1 MCWPS
6 DDSDMPDNMSDNAM
20 PDNPYTRKPTPEQVL
35 RRAFFDEQLNGRT
48 HLDGSSFEYA
58 LQAFTNCL
66 HMCETNPSL
75 ADLKYEVLGNIGWVN
90 RLMGRYTMAVQ
101 YLKEALALADSLP
114 GSTNDKKNVLI
125 EAELGTVY
133 RLTDRHEEARATFSR
148 LYTLANK
155 MRVEHQDDYH
165 KAYYWKRVV
174 CRAAGNLGMA
184 NYQRALQILVEAEDL
199 EVTNPKS
206 ETKEKEIKQMA
217 KDLLHQA
224 MSQLRERLKFAEDI
238 ADAES
243 GGHGGSS
250 RNLQAICWQCIA
262 YSRLSLCHTALAD
275 LNTSTESKKHHL
287 KNAIDYARKG
297 VDLAYWKS
305 VISLSR
311 FFYGR
316 ALLRWSE
323 MQASLG
329 EVDTET
335 AEKDRTLA
343 LEQFGS
349 EAKYLP
355 SPETVPPYEV
365 ATAAIALAMEPCTEH
380 REYLKELVDA
390 GADFEAT
397 DLKSGYTALDYAIFS
412 GDTEAEEIIITGLRK
427 QYRART
433 GRNMSGKQVENLKAQ
448 SRLRKGYRE
457 IFQEVFRPELMRG
470 YEAVEG
476 WKHDEETLAKNRV
489 VRRQALRGLRRM
501 YSRALAEET
510 GMEGMF
516 DPFKVIS
523 YQDFVQFGRL
533 PRSSDGLARPF
544 EASTGND
551 EGGDDGEFVVFFSY
565 RWINNDGSLDSPDDK
580 DRTQYKR
587 MVDAIEAYLERKK
600 GFVSREKLFIWMDFA
615 CVDQDNPA
623 AGVASLPLVIAQCD
637 AVITLHDETYF
648 DRAWCC
654 VEASM
659 IQTLRTGYEL
669 HEWLEQVPYG
679 TNDDDGRDADS
690 DAGDKTKADGIEIGS
705 TENKDDDAPEWR
717 LRKRTYIYLRMVD
730 KKLSYE
736 TDRPKVLFLER
747 QTSLLERVRRVN
759 SEPEW

>member
-1 MCWPS
+1 MSKTS
-6 DDSDMPDNMSDNAM
+6 DDSAMSDN
-20 PDNPYTRKPTPEQVL
+20 PYARKSTPEQAL

-75 ADLKYEVLGNIGWVN
+75 ADLKYEVLANIGWVN
-90 RLMGRYTMAVQ
+90 RLMGRYTIAVQ
-101 YLKEALALADSLP
+101 YLKESLALADFLP
-114 GSTNDKKNVLI
+114 GSTKDQKHILI
-125 EAELGTVY
+125 DAELGTVY

-148 LYTLANK
+148 LYTLARK
-155 MRVEHQDDYH
+155 MMVEFADDDGNAY
-165 KAYYWKRVV
+165 YYWKRVL
-174 CRAAGNLGMA
+174 CRAAGNLGMT

-199 EVTNPKS
+199 EVANPKS
-206 ETKEKEIKQMA
+206 KTKEKEIKQKAM
-217 KDLLHQA
+217 DLLLQA
-224 MSQLRERLKFAEDI
+224 ISQLRERLKFAEEI
-238 ADAES
+238 ADMGS
-243 GGHGGSS
+243 DGHGESS
-250 RNLQAICWQCIA
+250 RDLQAICWQCIA

-275 LNTSTESKKHHL
+275 LNTITEIKKHHL

-297 VDLAYWKS
+297 VDLAWGKS

-323 MQASLG
+323 MQASLE

-335 AEKDRTLA
+335 AEKDKTLA

-349 EAKYLP
+349 KAKYLP
-355 SPETVPPYEV
+355 RPEYISPWEV

-397 DLKSGYTALDYAIFS
+397 DPSSGYTALDYAIFS
-412 GDTEAEEIIITGLRK
+412 GDTEAEEIILEGLRK

-433 GRNMSGKQVENLKAQ
+433 GRNMSGKQVENLKRE

-457 IFQEVFRPELMRG
+457 IFQEILRPELMRG
-470 YEAVEG
+470 LEAVVR
-476 WKHDEETLAKNRV
+476 WKYDEETLAKNRV
-489 VRRQALRGLRRM
+489 VRRQALRGLRKM
-501 YSRALAEET
+501 YSRALAEEN

-516 DPFKVIS
+516 DPLKVIS
-523 YQDFVQFGRL
+523 YHDFVQFGRL

-544 EASTGND
+544 EASSTGND
-551 EGGDDGEFVVFFSY
+551 EGADDGEFVVFFSY
-565 RWINNDGSLDSPDDK
+565 RWINTDGSLDSPDDK

-587 MVDAIEAYLERKK
+587 MVDAIEAYLERQK

-659 IQTLRTGYEL
+659 IQTLRTGYDL

-679 TNDDDGRDADS
+679 TKDDGSLDGDS
-690 DAGDKTKADGIEIGS
+690 DAGDKTKADGIELGS
-705 TENKDDDAPEWR
+705 TEKKDDSAPEWI
-717 LRKRTYIYLRMVD
+717 LRERKYISFRMVD

-747 QTSLLERVRRVN
+747 QTNLLERARRGN
-759 SEPEW
+759 SEPDW